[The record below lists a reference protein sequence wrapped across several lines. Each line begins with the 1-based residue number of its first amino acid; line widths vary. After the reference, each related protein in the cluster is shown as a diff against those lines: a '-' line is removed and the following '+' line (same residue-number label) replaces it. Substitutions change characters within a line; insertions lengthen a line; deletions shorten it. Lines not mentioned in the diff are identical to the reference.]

1 MPHQPTP
8 CQHCPPLDV
17 WTWSKGTREW
27 QQDSTTMD
35 AVVGFAHAPA
45 TSSRNP
51 DLLLVCG
58 HAASVRSCKRC
69 LSIVSEAFAIPSLWW
84 ARYCRNA
91 NGYFGWEENVDG
103 EANVTG
109 ISTWSCYLVKKLEEQ
124 SDAYEWLKIDFVSRW
139 IARTKQTA
147 IIVFDAPPLLVERL
161 PTLLVDG
168 LGCWELGHPFW
179 VHARLLREIAILQD
193 QAVWTIR
200 DKVRET
206 ERTRTSEHKPAPN
219 YRHLHDLARHAIHVS
234 ETLALAV
241 MAAGSISQQHLE
253 ITGGTADTDE
263 HSRRA
268 AKRIGN
274 RIVFYEHMLRALQCR
289 AASNKERLMN
299 EISLAFNT
307 VAQYDSG
314 ISVNIGRAAQVD
326 SAAMK
331 TVAFLTLTFLPATF
345 ICAIF
350 SMSFFNYDPVVDS
363 WTVSRKFWIY
373 WAVAIPTTFVTALLW
388 HYWHTVFPPA
398 LIGEASEIDQKAH
411 AIREKETSNHHG
423 SSLLEDLA

>member
-1 MPHQPTP
+1 MGNLAVTLGDMGKLEQAAALEKEVLEKMQRILGHEHPDTISAMNNFAITLGDMGK
-8 CQHCPPLDV
+8 LDEAAAMFQEV
-17 WTWSKGTREW
+17 LEKRQRILGDE
-27 QQDSTTMD
+27 
-35 AVVGFAHAPA
+35 HPA
-45 TSSRNP
+45 T
-51 DLLLVCG
+51 
-58 HAASVRSCKRC
+58 
-69 LSIVSEAFAIPSLWW
+69 
-84 ARYCRNA
+84 
-91 NGYFGWEENVDG
+91 
-103 EANVTG
+103 
-109 ISTWSCYLVKKLEEQ
+109 
-124 SDAYEWLKIDFVSRW
+124 
-139 IARTKQTA
+139 
-147 IIVFDAPPLLVERL
+147 
-161 PTLLVDG
+161 
-168 LGCWELGHPFW
+168 
-179 VHARLLREIAILQD
+179 D

-206 ERTRTSEHKPAPN
+206 ESARTSEHKPEPN

-253 ITGGTADTDE
+253 IMGGAADTDE

-350 SMSFFNYDPVVDS
+350 SMSFFNYDPAADS

-388 HYWHTVFPPA
+388 HYWRTVFPPT